1 METSKLME
9 EDPTMPKPRAKTRE
23 VRRRIWEFI
32 RDYRR
37 ENLYGPNLREI
48 AEAVGISSA
57 SNVNYHVKPMI
68 EQGLLTGNSN
78 ARSLNVQSG
87 IPIVGTVTAT
97 ATVEGNNVPSMVM
110 PEAVEWDQ
118 IGEFDT
124 IDFPDWLVGNVRDPF
139 ALEVRGDS
147 MVDAGIIEDDIII
160 MEKTSRAKR
169 GDMVVARISG
179 EEADTHTVKRY
190 YPNGPT
196 VTLEPENNSYPA
208 RIERSSDVT
217 IEGRVV
223 GVVRRY

>member
-1 METSKLME
+1 
-9 EDPTMPKPRAKTRE
+9 MPKPRAKTRE

-68 EQGLLTGNSN
+68 EQGLLSGNSN

-87 IPIVGTVTAT
+87 IPIVGTVAASSIETLAAEVAT
-97 ATVEGNNVPSMVM
+97 HDLPPVA
-110 PEAVEWDQ
+110 WDQ
-118 IGEFDT
+118 VSEFDT
-124 IDFPDWLVGNVRDPF
+124 IDFPDWLVGNARDPF
-139 ALEVRGDS
+139 ALQVIGDS
-147 MVDAGIIEDDIII
+147 MIDDGIRDHDIII
-160 MEKTSRAKR
+160 MEKTSRATR
-169 GDMVVARISG
+169 GDMVIAYVASR
-179 EEADTHTVKRY
+179 EEHTVKRY

-196 VTLEPENNSYPA
+196 VTLQPDNKNHDPL
-208 RIERSSDVT
+208 IEDAKDVS
-217 IEGRVV
+217 IEGKVI

>member
-1 METSKLME
+1 
-9 EDPTMPKPRAKTRE
+9 MPKPRAKTRE

-78 ARSLNVQSG
+78 ARSLNVNSG
-87 IPIVGTVTAT
+87 IPIVGTVSAGPN
-97 ATVEGNNVPSMVM
+97 AVL
-110 PEAVEWDQ
+110 PETVEWDQ
-118 IGEFDT
+118 VSEFDT
-124 IDFPDWLVGNVRDPF
+124 INFPDWLVGDVNEPF
-139 ALEVRGDS
+139 ALEVTGDS
-147 MVDAGIIEDDIII
+147 MIDAGIMEDDIII
-160 MEKTSRAKR
+160 MEKTNRAKR
-169 GDMVVARISG
+169 GEMVIAYITSR
-179 EEADTHTVKRY
+179 EEHTVKRF
-190 YPNGPT
+190 YPNGPS
-196 VTLEPENNSYPA
+196 VTLQPDNKNYNPM
-208 RIERSSDVT
+208 IEDAKDVS

>member
-1 METSKLME
+1 
-9 EDPTMPKPRAKTRE
+9 MPKPRAKTKE

-48 AEAVGISSA
+48 ADAVGISSA

-68 EQGLLTGNSN
+68 EEGLLTGNSN
-78 ARSLNVQSG
+78 ARSLNVNSG

-97 ATVEGNNVPSMVM
+97 GTEGARMVM

-118 IGEFDT
+118 VSEFDT

-147 MVDAGIIEDDIII
+147 MVDAGIMQDDVII
-160 MEKTSRAKR
+160 MEKTNRANR
-169 GDMVVARISG
+169 GDVVVARIAG
-179 EEADTHTVKRY
+179 DDPDTHTVKRY

-196 VTLEPENNSYPA
+196 VTLEPENSSFPA
-208 RIERSSDVT
+208 RIERSSDVS

>member
-1 METSKLME
+1 
-9 EDPTMPKPRAKTRE
+9 MPKPRAKTRE

-68 EQGLLTGNSN
+68 EQGLLSGNSN

-87 IPIVGTVTAT
+87 IPIVGMVGAGPTV
-97 ATVEGNNVPSMVM
+97 VLPD
-110 PEAVEWDQ
+110 PKAVEWDQ
-118 IGEFDT
+118 VSEFDT
-124 IDFPDWLVGNVRDPF
+124 IDFPDWIVGNAHDPF
-139 ALEVRGDS
+139 ALEVTGDS
-147 MVDAGIIEDDIII
+147 MIDAGIMEDDIII
-160 MEKTSRAKR
+160 MEKTNRAKR
-169 GDMVVARISG
+169 GDMVIAYVSSR
-179 EEADTHTVKRY
+179 EEHTVKRY

-196 VTLEPENNSYPA
+196 VTLQPDNKNYDPL
-208 RIERSSDVT
+208 IEDAKDVS
-217 IEGRVV
+217 IEGKVI

>member
-1 METSKLME
+1 
-9 EDPTMPKPRAKTRE
+9 MPKPRAKTRE

-68 EQGLLTGNSN
+68 EQGLLSGNSN

-87 IPIVGTVTAT
+87 IPIVGMVGAGPTV
-97 ATVEGNNVPSMVM
+97 VLPD
-110 PEAVEWDQ
+110 PKAVEWDQ
-118 IGEFDT
+118 VSEFDT
-124 IDFPDWLVGNVRDPF
+124 IDFPDWLVGNARDPF
-139 ALEVRGDS
+139 ALEVTGDS
-147 MVDAGIIEDDIII
+147 MIDAGIMEDDIII
-160 MEKTSRAKR
+160 MEKTNRAKR
-169 GDMVVARISG
+169 GDMVIAYVSSR
-179 EEADTHTVKRY
+179 EEHTVKRY

-196 VTLEPENNSYPA
+196 VTLQPDNRNYDPL
-208 RIERSSDVT
+208 IEDAKDVS
-217 IEGRVV
+217 IEGKVI

>member
-1 METSKLME
+1 
-9 EDPTMPKPRAKTRE
+9 MPKPRAKTRE

-68 EQGLLTGNSN
+68 EQGLLSGNSN

-87 IPIVGTVTAT
+87 IPIVGMVGAGPTV
-97 ATVEGNNVPSMVM
+97 VLPD
-110 PEAVEWDQ
+110 PKAVEWDQ
-118 IGEFDT
+118 VSEFDT
-124 IDFPDWLVGNVRDPF
+124 IDFPDWLVGNARDPF
-139 ALEVRGDS
+139 ALEVTGDS
-147 MVDAGIIEDDIII
+147 MIDAGIMEDDIII
-160 MEKTSRAKR
+160 MEKTNRAKR
-169 GDMVVARISG
+169 GDMVIAYVSSR
-179 EEADTHTVKRY
+179 EEHTVKRY

-196 VTLEPENNSYPA
+196 VTLQPDNRNYDPLVEDA
-208 RIERSSDVT
+208 KDVS
-217 IEGRVV
+217 IEGKVI

>member
-1 METSKLME
+1 
-9 EDPTMPKPRAKTRE
+9 MPKPRAKTRE

-97 ATVEGNNVPSMVM
+97 ATGSGFEFPDMVM
-110 PEAVEWDQ
+110 PEIVEWDQ
-118 IGEFDT
+118 VSEFDT
-124 IDFPDWLVGNVRDPF
+124 IDFPDWLVGDVREPF
-139 ALEVRGDS
+139 ALEVKGES
-147 MVDAGIIEDDIII
+147 MVDAGIMADDILI
-160 MEKTSRAKR
+160 MEKTDRIRR
-169 GDMVVARISG
+169 GDMVIAHVKSR
-179 EEADTHTVKRY
+179 EQHTVKRY

-196 VTLEPENNSYPA
+196 VTLQPENTDLSA
-208 RIERSSDVT
+208 WIERSDDVS
-217 IEGRVV
+217 IEGKVV

>member
-1 METSKLME
+1 
-9 EDPTMPKPRAKTRE
+9 MPKPRAKTRE

-87 IPIVGTVTAT
+87 IPIVGMVGAGPTV
-97 ATVEGNNVPSMVM
+97 VLPD
-110 PEAVEWDQ
+110 PKAVEWDQ
-118 IGEFDT
+118 VSEFDT
-124 IDFPDWLVGNVRDPF
+124 IDFPDWLVGNARDPF
-139 ALEVRGDS
+139 ALEVTGDS
-147 MVDAGIIEDDIII
+147 MIDAGIMEDDIII
-160 MEKTSRAKR
+160 MEKTNRAKR
-169 GDMVVARISG
+169 GDMVIAYVSSR
-179 EEADTHTVKRY
+179 EEHTVKRY

-196 VTLEPENNSYPA
+196 VTLQPYNRNYDPL
-208 RIERSSDVT
+208 IEDAKDIS
-217 IEGRVV
+217 IEGKVI

>member
-1 METSKLME
+1 
-9 EDPTMPKPRAKTRE
+9 MPKPRAKTRE

-87 IPIVGTVTAT
+87 IPIVGTVAAGPTT
-97 ATVEGNNVPSMVM
+97 PDFVIDL
-110 PEAVEWDQ
+110 PEVAWDQ
-118 IGEFDT
+118 VSEFDT
-124 IDFPDWLVGNVRDPF
+124 IDFPDWLVGSARDPF
-139 ALEVRGDS
+139 ALEVTGES
-147 MVDAGIIEDDIII
+147 MIDAGIMEDDIII
-160 MEKTSRAKR
+160 MEKTNRAKR
-169 GDMVVARISG
+169 GDMVIAYVASR
-179 EEADTHTVKRY
+179 EEHTVKRY

-196 VTLEPENNSYPA
+196 VTLQPA
-208 RIERSSDVT
+208 NKNYDPLIEDAKDVS
-217 IEGRVV
+217 IEGKVI

>member
-1 METSKLME
+1 
-9 EDPTMPKPRAKTRE
+9 MPKPRAKTRE

-48 AEAVGISSA
+48 AEAVNISSA

-78 ARSLNVQSG
+78 ARSLNVNSG
-87 IPIVGTVTAT
+87 IPIVGTVSAGDAVTL
-97 ATVEGNNVPSMVM
+97 

-118 IGEFDT
+118 VSEFDT
-124 IDFPDWLVGNVRDPF
+124 IDFPEWLVGGVRDPF
-139 ALEVRGDS
+139 ALHVTGVS
-147 MVDAGIIEDDIII
+147 MVDAGIMEDDIII
-160 MEKTSRAKR
+160 IEKTSRVKR
-169 GDMVVARISG
+169 GDMVIAHVEGSDDHI
-179 EEADTHTVKRY
+179 DMHTVKRY

-196 VTLEPENNSYPA
+196 VTLQPENRDHEPMIEDA
-208 RIERSSDVT
+208 QDVRIE
-217 IEGRVV
+217 GKVV

>member
-1 METSKLME
+1 
-9 EDPTMPKPRAKTRE
+9 MPKPRAKTRE

-68 EQGLLTGNSN
+68 EQGLLSGNSN

-87 IPIVGTVTAT
+87 IPIVGMVGAGPTV
-97 ATVEGNNVPSMVM
+97 VLPD
-110 PEAVEWDQ
+110 PKAVEWDQ
-118 IGEFDT
+118 VSEFDT
-124 IDFPDWLVGNVRDPF
+124 IDFPDWLVGNARDPF
-139 ALEVRGDS
+139 ALEVTGDS
-147 MVDAGIIEDDIII
+147 MIDAGIMEDDIII
-160 MEKTSRAKR
+160 MEKTNRAKR
-169 GDMVVARISG
+169 GDMVIAYVSSR
-179 EEADTHTVKRY
+179 EEHTVKRY

-196 VTLEPENNSYPA
+196 VTLQPDNKNYDPL
-208 RIERSSDVT
+208 IEDAKDVS
-217 IEGRVV
+217 IEGKVI